1 MGEEDFED
9 QGFFDSEV
17 VKNGVESKEMCLD
30 DEAVSENERGERGDF
45 LGQKGVEEL
54 VDKKCEERKEGE
66 QGKAEKNGEE
76 ELLEGEERVGKF
88 SYQTQRF
95 VFDKSILEGAEE
107 FYVGCGVKS
116 VINKF
121 KGRVFA
127 RLQNGVDGGERWK
140 CVLCMQVLAK
150 EEGKVMKRDVKER
163 DGLVKKPVPFKL
175 SVFFGH
181 LIDVHPEYVRKR
193 LRCEEEVPEDKDCLR
208 KLYVF
213 FKDESGVDEKVLAKV
228 RSTPVKRK
236 RKRAAGKEEHGLM
249 LMLKHHPL

>member
-1 MGEEDFED
+1 
-9 QGFFDSEV
+9 
-17 VKNGVESKEMCLD
+17 MCLD

-45 LGQKGVEEL
+45 LEQKGVEEL
-54 VDKKCEERKEGE
+54 VDKKGEERKEGEQGKAEKKGVEELVDKKGEERKEGEQGEAEKKGVEELVEKKGDERKEGE

-150 EEGKVMKRDVKER
+150 EEGKVMR
-163 DGLVKKPVPFKL
+163 
-175 SVFFGH
+175 
-181 LIDVHPEYVRKR
+181 IDEGSRFLWISFQFVEY
-193 LRCEEEVPEDKDCLR
+193 
-208 KLYVF
+208 
-213 FKDESGVDEKVLAKV
+213 
-228 RSTPVKRK
+228 
-236 RKRAAGKEEHGLM
+236 
-249 LMLKHHPL
+249 